1 MEALLTFAV
10 VLLIA
15 IALLSVLAKR
25 RGVDDN
31 FVRRVDRWRV
41 RYWTRHRRWPGS
53 KRDPLVRLTRR
64 RSQSWSDD
72 SGPRGVTHRRSK
84 ALRRRRRGQHTS
96 LEADESRGERN

>member
-1 MEALLTFAV
+1 MMGSLGLSAQRRPLPLGRPRLQASAMEALFTFAV

-41 RYWTRHRRWPGS
+41 RYWTRHRTWPGS

-64 RSQSWSDD
+64 RSPSWSDD
-72 SGPRGVTHRRSK
+72 SGPS
-84 ALRRRRRGQHTS
+84 
-96 LEADESRGERN
+96 